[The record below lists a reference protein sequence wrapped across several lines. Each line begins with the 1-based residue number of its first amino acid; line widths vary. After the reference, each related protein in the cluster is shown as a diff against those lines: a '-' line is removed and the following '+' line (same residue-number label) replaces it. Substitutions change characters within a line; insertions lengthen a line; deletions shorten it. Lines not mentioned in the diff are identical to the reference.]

1 MTSTETHSTPPQGAA
16 LAAMRLADLKSLAQ
30 QMGLKGLSGKRKS
43 DLVAMIDAA
52 RGGRSQAAAQ
62 SSPAQSS
69 PARTP
74 AESTPAAAAD
84 TAP

>member
-69 PARTP
+69 P
-74 AESTPAAAAD
+74 
-84 TAP
+84 